1 MFIIPNKSVSLYC
14 CNEATTLNFRIMAFL
29 ISTSNKTSEWLNDFN
44 SVQIEMNKLEKQGI
58 VSNVNVQ
65 MFKGNIL
72 SKNFV
77 YDFNGQVW
85 EKR

>member
-1 MFIIPNKSVSLYC
+1 M
-14 CNEATTLNFRIMAFL
+14 
-29 ISTSNKTSEWLNDFN
+29 D
-44 SVQIEMNKLEKQGI
+44 KLEKQGV

-65 MFKGNIL
+65 MFKNNIL
-72 SKNFV
+72 SKSFV

>member
-1 MFIIPNKSVSLYC
+1 
-14 CNEATTLNFRIMAFL
+14 MAFL
-29 ISTSNKTSEWLNDFN
+29 ILTSNNTSEWLNDFN
-44 SVQIEMNKLEKQGI
+44 NVQIEMDKLEKQGV

-65 MFKGNIL
+65 MFKNNIL
-72 SKNFV
+72 SKSFV

>member
-1 MFIIPNKSVSLYC
+1 
-14 CNEATTLNFRIMAFL
+14 MAFL

-44 SVQIEMNKLEKQGI
+44 RVQIEMNKLEKKGV

-65 MFKGNIL
+65 MFENNIL
-72 SKNFV
+72 SKSFV